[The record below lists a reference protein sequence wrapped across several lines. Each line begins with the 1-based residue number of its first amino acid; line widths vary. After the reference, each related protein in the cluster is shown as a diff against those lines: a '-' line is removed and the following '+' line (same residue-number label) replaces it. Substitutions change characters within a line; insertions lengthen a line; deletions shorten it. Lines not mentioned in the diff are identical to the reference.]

1 MKLLLLFSFPFLSVS
16 NCATMAVYDLVY
28 PNTWKMST
36 DRSDLKDVK
45 LVDEKKIQF
54 ILKSWTGEKRKCAV
68 PYEGTY
74 AFELYAYSVS
84 DCSKEKPIE
93 DSLAI
98 DSAFKSN
105 HLPVLNEEN
114 TVLDLSKIDTSSEY
128 FYSDKLGRLL
138 YIELKEVFYD
148 KKKNKIYLISK
159 SNHCTILGRTLNEKK
174 ISQYGIETDW
184 AVDKSNC
191 INEKNRNDLE
201 SISFYKNDKYTIY
214 LNFRDSGYLVYS
226 SKKLTNPR
234 EAKSFLFL
242 IRSLEE
248 KNNYAYT
255 VLFPPAIIF
264 DVVTFPFQ
272 IIYFFIVGSAIPV
285 R

>member
-1 MKLLLLFSFPFLSVS
+1 
-16 NCATMAVYDLVY
+16 MAVYDLVY

-36 DRSDLKDVK
+36 NRSELKDVK

-54 ILKSWTGEKRKCAV
+54 ILKSWTDEKRKCTV

-84 DCSKEKPIE
+84 DCSKEKPIQ
-93 DSLAI
+93 DSLTI
-98 DSAFKSN
+98 DTTFKSN
-105 HLPVLNEEN
+105 HLPLLNEEN
-114 TVLDLSKIDTSSEY
+114 TVLDLSKIDTGSEY
-128 FYSDKLGRLL
+128 FYSDKLARLL
-138 YIELKEVFYD
+138 YVEPKEVFFD
-148 KKKNKIYLISK
+148 KKKKQIYLVSK
-159 SNHCTILGRTLNEKK
+159 TNQCTILSKTVNEKK

-184 AVDKSNC
+184 AVDKSIC

-201 SISFYKNDKYTIY
+201 SIPFYKNDKYTIY
-214 LNFRDSGYLVYS
+214 LKFRESGYLVYS

-234 EAKSFLFL
+234 EAKSYLFL

-248 KNNYAYT
+248 KNNYAYI
-255 VLFPPAIIF
+255 VLFPPALIF
-264 DVVTFPFQ
+264 DIVTSPFQ
-272 IIYFFIVGSAIPV
+272 ILYFFILGSAIPV